1 MVGRFGG
8 RSAKMV
14 KSKDIGACPSWLAC
28 LMTSTLWSLKPL
40 PDFPRSGITL
50 LNLCAGDSTLM
61 ASSLLSDDLASCL
74 ETGLGSFKG
83 SVGEGA
89 DVKYL

>member
-1 MVGRFGG
+1 MVSRFGG
-8 RSAKMV
+8 RSASMV

-28 LMTSTLWSLKPL
+28 FMTSVL
-40 PDFPRSGITL
+40 FPRSGITL
-50 LNLCAGDSTLM
+50 LSLCAGDNTVIVL
-61 ASSLLSDDLASCL
+61 SLLSDDLASCFR
-74 ETGLGSFKG
+74 TGLGSFKG